1 MINKREVMLSQSLK
15 LIPMTYKKDMSSNN
29 RHLNSKLECDLS
41 ELKKA
46 HDEVA
51 YIARAIFIQQS
62 AAVQNEIIHC
72 VEIETVHELL
82 SKRTSESQSHSP
94 EPTSEAI

>member
-1 MINKREVMLSQSLK
+1 MLVRDSV
-15 LIPMTYKKDMSSNN
+15 DD
-29 RHLNSKLECDLS
+29 RGWLS

-72 VEIETVHELL
+72 VEIETVHELP
-82 SKRTSESQSHSP
+82 SKRTSSIALSRADIRSDLVHNQTQYGAYS
-94 EPTSEAI
+94 TN